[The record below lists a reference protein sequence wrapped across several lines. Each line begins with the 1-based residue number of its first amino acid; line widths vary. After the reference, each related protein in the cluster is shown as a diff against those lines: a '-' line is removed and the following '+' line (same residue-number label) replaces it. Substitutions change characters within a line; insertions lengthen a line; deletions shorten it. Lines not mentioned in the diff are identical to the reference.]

1 MACIP
6 VSKEMLEGFQK
17 LYEYMLSS
25 AEKQSIDFRKEGLFD
40 HANLMEE
47 RAHQLHNYRW
57 ITLGDFPGMES
68 AMLDETVRKYSRNDP
83 QQEDA

>member
-1 MACIP
+1 
-6 VSKEMLEGFQK
+6 MLEGFQK

-47 RAHQLHNYRW
+47 RAHQLRSYNW
-57 ITLGDFPGMES
+57 VGQGDFPGMES
-68 AMLDETVRKYSRNDP
+68 AMLDEIVRKYSRNDT